1 MKRFETW
8 WNFHSQCDNVPYFV
22 KLDPSTNKNKQ
33 SVVQNTLNG
42 CTQPR
47 VKTRVVKTV
56 LMT

>member
-33 SVVQNTLNG
+33 NTLNG